1 MTYGYCQAGMSVALR
16 DDTVVL
22 GKLYRSYVSIW
33 GAGGGGGGGGQ
44 WHKWRITHGF
54 FIFSIEK
61 VSILCHF
68 MPLAHQLL
76 LNSI

>member
-33 GAGGGGGGGGQ
+33 GGGGGGFDGINGELL
-44 WHKWRITHGF
+44 TVF
-54 FIFSIEK
+54 PFS
-61 VSILCHF
+61 
-68 MPLAHQLL
+68 P
-76 LNSI
+76 